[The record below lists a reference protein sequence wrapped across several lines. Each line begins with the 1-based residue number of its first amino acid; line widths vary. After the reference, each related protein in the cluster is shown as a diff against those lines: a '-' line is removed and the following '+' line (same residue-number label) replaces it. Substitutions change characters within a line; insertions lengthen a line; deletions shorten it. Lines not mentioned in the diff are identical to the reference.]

1 MTNARKAL
9 IVIDMLNDFLD
20 PEGTLFLGEAGR
32 AAIPRVSEL
41 VEEARSRGNL
51 VVFVRDHHLP
61 EDPEFAM
68 FPPHCV
74 TESKGAEIVPEI
86 RPAEDEAVVDKR
98 RYSAFYATELD
109 LLLRENQIWDIELCG
124 VCTNICVL
132 YTAASARNRAYR
144 VSVHGDAVAGTTPEA
159 HGWALSEMENT
170 LGCEII

>member
-1 MTNARKAL
+1 MNDGKRAL
-9 IVIDMLNDFLD
+9 VVIDMLNDFLD
-20 PEGTLFLGEAGR
+20 PEGTLSLGEAGR
-32 AAIPRVSEL
+32 AIIPRVSEL
-41 VEEARSRGNL
+41 VEEARARGHL
-51 VVFVRDHHLP
+51 IVFVRDRHLP

-74 TESKGAEIVPEI
+74 SGSEGAEIITELQ
-86 RPAEDEAVVDKR
+86 PAGGEAVMDKR

-109 LLLRENQIWDIELCG
+109 LLLRENKIWDIELCG

-144 VSVHGDAVAGTTPEA
+144 VYVHRDAVAGTAPGA
-159 HGWALSEMENT
+159 HEWALSEMENT